1 MIPPA
6 ELHLSSSS
14 SLHQAHTMRSHTR
27 QWMTIIECGGFAGHS
42 INAMHAGWAR
52 MSLLVLYFSPDHLRN
67 PTNFEAV
74 SNKLICSPVT
84 QILVFTKVASLSIR

>member
-1 MIPPA
+1 
-6 ELHLSSSS
+6 
-14 SLHQAHTMRSHTR
+14 
-27 QWMTIIECGGFAGHS
+27 
-42 INAMHAGWAR
+42 

-84 QILVFTKVASLSIR
+84 QILVFTKVLVSLLQTLLYIMQSMIEVSGCPSQETCSQ